1 MALKAPPA
9 SVLLRAAKEARSQTK
24 LSVQPQLESV
34 VPSARSTPAQL
45 NDIAAVL
52 GLVTSARQFCNCQNS
67 LDPVLLST
75 TAVLLCIPVLLLQMA
90 SDTSPDDYSTCY
102 TAERESMKQC
112 FLCSIPSRERLSGN
126 EEIQAMSPE
135 HQRMINDI
143 LADFRSRRDYDLL
156 GRAAFQ
162 QHVAQLQEKLIFLA
176 GYEEGE
182 IDADPAMVKAM
193 IDETFQ
199 ITYSKYW
206 RLNIH
211 QYAKMPLGILADQV
225 RTKMIGIDELCSFN
239 DAAARLGYLRATI
252 RRKVRCSELW
262 PVEKAGERLLE
273 ISEVEAIV
281 QTTRQRLEG
290 KICEVYALI
299 DPRDNIERYVG
310 CTVNLKGRYGCHIG
324 RPAGENKQK
333 DEWIAEL
340 KRLGLRPPKKV
351 LETVKGV
358 EAKERETYWIYKLLG
373 EGKPLLN
380 YQGKKLEKSKSK
392 P

>member
-1 MALKAPPA
+1 MKLSFYCSSVLRRVGSLISRQESARADHNGSESLTSA
-9 SVLLRAAKEARSQTK
+9 SVLLRVAKEARSQVK
-24 LSVQPQLESV
+24 VSVQPQLESV

-75 TAVLLCIPVLLLQMA
+75 TAVLLYIPVLLLQMA
-90 SDTSPDDYSTCY
+90 SDTSPDDYYKCY
-102 TAERESMKQC
+102 TAKRESMKKC
-112 FLCSIPSRERLSGN
+112 FLCSIPSRERLRGN

-162 QHVAQLQEKLIFLA
+162 QRVAQLQEKLIFLA

-290 KICEVYALI
+290 KICEEYALI
-299 DPRDNIERYVG
+299 D
-310 CTVNLKGRYGCHIG
+310 H
-324 RPAGENKQK
+324 
-333 DEWIAEL
+333 
-340 KRLGLRPPKKV
+340 
-351 LETVKGV
+351 
-358 EAKERETYWIYKLLG
+358 
-373 EGKPLLN
+373 
-380 YQGKKLEKSKSK
+380 
-392 P
+392 